1 MANFIRVPLRGTTSN
16 GSPRYGLVN
25 VSDAYDAEI
34 SPASSN
40 EHIRIYSTIPADTT
54 DVIVNIIEYYGGPGN
69 APVTAQDIVN
79 LKDLI
84 VKANQ
89 EPGSNPIFELV
100 GAAVAAP
107 ADLEDYEVDDFVQS
121 SITPPL

>member
-1 MANFIRVPLRGTTSN
+1 MANYIKIPLAIN
-16 GSPRYGLVN
+16 PRYGLVN
-25 VSDAYDAEI
+25 VSNAYDAEI

-79 LKDLI
+79 LKELI
-84 VKANQ
+84 IKANQ
-89 EPGSNPIFELV
+89 EPGSNPIFELE
-100 GAAVAAP
+100 GAATAAA
-107 ADLEDYEVDDFVQS
+107 ADLEDFEVDDFVQS
-121 SITPPL
+121 SLTPL